1 MKGRF
6 DFTAIAAQQG
16 DPMSSEIDCLFCK
29 IVARKIPS
37 RIVEEDADAIVIE
50 DISPQ
55 APVHLLLIPK
65 RHVVNLFDADDE
77 GWLGRLLSRLPKLAR
92 QQNLSD
98 FRVVINSGSGAG
110 QSVFH
115 LHLHLLGGRPMRW
128 PPG

>member
-1 MKGRF
+1 
-6 DFTAIAAQQG
+6 
-16 DPMSSEIDCLFCK
+16 MSPESDCLFCK
-29 IVARKIPS
+29 IVARKIPG
-37 RIVEEDADAIVIE
+37 RIVEEDGEAIVIE
-50 DISPQ
+50 DIAPQ

-65 RHVVNLFDADDE
+65 RHQVNLFDADDE

-98 FRVVINSGSGAG
+98 FRVVINSGAAAG

>member
-1 MKGRF
+1 
-6 DFTAIAAQQG
+6 
-16 DPMSSEIDCLFCK
+16 MSSENDCLFCK
-29 IVARKIPS
+29 IVAGKIPS
-37 RIVEEDADAIVIE
+37 RIVEEDAEAIVIE
-50 DISPQ
+50 DIAPQ

-77 GWLGRLLSRLPKLAR
+77 GWLGRLLARLPKLAR
-92 QQNLSD
+92 QKNLSD
-98 FRVVINSGSGAG
+98 FRVVINSGPVAG